1 VLQTSVNR
9 RRSPQ
14 ALAELVERV
23 CAGDPS
29 AGAALVDEFAGL
41 VWAITRAYG
50 LSPADAADAA
60 QNTWVRMLERLDRL
74 REREKL
80 AGWLATIARRECLNV
95 LRARARVL
103 LDDELPERVDES
115 ARAHEQAVIVAE
127 RDATLWSAL
136 ERLAPRDQALL
147 RILVADPQPS
157 YEEISAALGMPIG
170 SIGPTRAR
178 ALQRLRREA
187 EQLGLS
193 DQDLY
198 D

>member
-1 VLQTSVNR
+1 VLQSDVRR

-23 CAGDPS
+23 CAGDP
-29 AGAALVDEFAGL
+29 AACAALVEEFSGL

-80 AGWLATIARRECLNV
+80 AGWLATVARRECLNV
-95 LRARARVL
+95 LRAQARVTVR
-103 LDDELPERVDES
+103 EQLPERVDES
-115 ARAHEQAVIVAE
+115 TSAHEAVTAAE

-136 ERLAPRDQALL
+136 ERLAPRDRALL
-147 RILVADPQPS
+147 RMLTADPQPS
-157 YEEISAALGMPIG
+157 YEEIGAALEMPIG

-187 EQLGLS
+187 ERLDLT
-193 DQDLY
+193 DHALY